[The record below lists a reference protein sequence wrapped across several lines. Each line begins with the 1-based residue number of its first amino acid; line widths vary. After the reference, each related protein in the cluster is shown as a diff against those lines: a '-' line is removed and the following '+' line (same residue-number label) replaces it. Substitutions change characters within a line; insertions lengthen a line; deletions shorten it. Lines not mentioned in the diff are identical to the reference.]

1 MASRNDNVEAR
12 IERIVGTFT
21 KWLNVFSAA
30 WLFSVAL
37 LILYDVVGREL
48 FSAPFHGTNEIVA
61 NSVLSILFLQLPL
74 SILNRN
80 SLRTTIVFD
89 MLGTRGKGFVDAL
102 SYFLAGLLFL
112 SIAIGGWPNMI
123 EAWDILEQEGSG
135 IVNIPVYPIRSL
147 VVFVSI
153 IAVGVCSLL
162 IYQSVSRP
170 QDFVSDSTESVGE

>member
-1 MASRNDNVEAR
+1 
-12 IERIVGTFT
+12 
-21 KWLNVFSAA
+21 
-30 WLFSVAL
+30 
-37 LILYDVVGREL
+37 
-48 FSAPFHGTNEIVA
+48 
-61 NSVLSILFLQLPL
+61 
-74 SILNRN
+74 
-80 SLRTTIVFD
+80 

-123 EAWDILEQEGSG
+123 EAWEILEQEGSG

-170 QDFVSDSTESVGE
+170 QDFVSDSTESAGE